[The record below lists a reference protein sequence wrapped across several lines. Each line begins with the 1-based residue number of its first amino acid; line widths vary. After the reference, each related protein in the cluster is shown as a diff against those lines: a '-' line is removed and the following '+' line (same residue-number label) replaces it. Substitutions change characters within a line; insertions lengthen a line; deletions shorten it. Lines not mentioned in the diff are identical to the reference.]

1 MSHAHHATEQVP
13 ASASRPARAGLQ
25 AAVALLIGTIAGA
38 LGLLPWWITGAKLP
52 LQNLWAS
59 PVMPDQMP
67 LALLPLS
74 QYEIL
79 ALIALLTTG
88 GALAGLAVR
97 LWNRARR
104 AIAMWCA
111 VGGVLMVQ
119 VVATAQSF
127 TVLNDGLAGGKLTDF
142 YFFGLLACV
151 ILSIAASIV
160 AQLLMGARSRAATAL
175 GVGFIAVPVTS
186 WAVQWVVG
194 VAGRSNMP
202 LEVPT
207 IAHWIPAVLVGCTLA
222 WCGFKPARRIIVWV
236 LDLAFLWVIPAVF
249 TAVQSVLATRAI
261 AGDIAEMVL
270 MGQQVL
276 TAALGPDG
284 GAGPTL
290 LLAVG
295 IGLAGAGIRAMTGR
309 KNPERP

>member
-25 AAVALLIGTIAGA
+25 AAVALLVGTIAGS

-52 LQNLWAS
+52 LQNLLAS
-59 PVMPDQMP
+59 PVMPEQMP

-79 ALIALLTTG
+79 TLIALLTTG

-97 LWNRARR
+97 LWNPARR

-284 GAGPTL
+284 GAGQTL